1 MNYDVSLFE
10 IKLFLMTKQY
20 KNFSQVA
27 RLLDMTPSSV
37 SRKMAQLETKMNTQL
52 LHRHTRAISLTDEGV
67 AFARYG
73 GEIMHQY
80 SLVTEQIEQ
89 NSNSPR
95 GLVKISAPVAFA
107 HLHIAPYI
115 PELLSRY
122 PLIKL
127 EMQQTDSFV
136 EPVTEGIDLLIRIGV
151 IKNSSMRM
159 KRFATQHYVMAASPS
174 YLKRYGTP
182 HSPEELMEHNC
193 LVIKGINGLQ
203 PWYIGKDKPL
213 PYHVTGAFYC
223 NNADTLVST
232 AIEGGGIILFPTWLI
247 GDALKAGKLV
257 SIMNDYQLSTTTEAQ
272 TINALYLDTQM
283 LAPKVRVVIDFLSQK
298 FGSPCYWD
306 KR

>member
-10 IKLFLMTKQY
+10 IKLFLLTKQY

-37 SRKMAQLETKMNTQL
+37 SRKMAQLEVKMKAQL
-52 LHRHTRAISLTDEGV
+52 LHRHTRAISLTDEGA

-73 GEIMHQY
+73 AEIMRQY
-80 SLVTEQIEQ
+80 ALVTEQIEQ
-89 NSNSPR
+89 KADTPR
-95 GLVKISAPVAFA
+95 GIVKISAPVAFA

-115 PELLSRY
+115 PELLARY

-127 EMQQTDSFV
+127 DMQQTDSFV
-136 EPVTEGIDLLIRIGV
+136 EPAAEGIDLLIRIGV
-151 IKNSSMRM
+151 IKASGMRM
-159 KRFATQHYVMAASPS
+159 KRFATQHYVMAASPA
-174 YLKRYGTP
+174 YLKHHGTP
-182 HSPEELMEHNC
+182 QSPEDLAEHNC
-193 LVIKGINGLQ
+193 LVIRGVNGLQ
-203 PWYIGKDKPL
+203 PWYIGKDKLL
-213 PYHVTGAFYC
+213 PYSVTGAFYC

-232 AIEGGGIILFPTWLI
+232 AIQGGGIVLFPTWLI
-247 GDALKAGKLV
+247 GEALKSGKLV
-257 SIMNDYQLSTTTEAQ
+257 SIMNDYQLSTTTEVQ